1 LTAAAADLCCRHLR
15 LQHDLLALLKHTLAY
30 PREEA
35 GRGWPA
41 WSQRRQRLLN
51 RVLAHDG
58 KGLAAVTEQVLAAA
72 NDPVLTRTVDS
83 LRAQE
88 QQLLQ
93 ELQALE
99 SELRRRLSRDLQ
111 AVGTRLAVHRRA
123 GTARAAYGS
132 AAPFRAQL
140 SRFG

>member
-30 PREEA
+30 PREEG

-41 WSQRRQRLLN
+41 WSARRQRLLN

-58 KGLAAVTEQVLAAA
+58 EGLAAVTAQVLAAA

-99 SELRRRLSRDLQ
+99 AELRGRLSRDLQ
-111 AVGTRLAVHRRA
+111 AVGQRLAVHRRA
-123 GTARAAYGS
+123 GTARSAYGS
-132 AAPFRAQL
+132 AAFSRAQL
-140 SRFG
+140 SRLG